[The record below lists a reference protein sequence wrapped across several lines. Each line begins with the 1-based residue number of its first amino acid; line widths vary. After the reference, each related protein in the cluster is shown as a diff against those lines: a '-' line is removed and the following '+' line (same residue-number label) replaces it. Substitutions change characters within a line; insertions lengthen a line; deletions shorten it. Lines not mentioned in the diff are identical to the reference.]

1 MCNVIIFQY
10 LNVCCSFL
18 YFSMRYVWKSV
29 PYIQESCN
37 PWHTLFLMWGRHTEG
52 ELPLTLCM
60 PEHFN
65 LEVRTWRLKLKG
77 GVIKPFRELKKFKI
91 IKVTALAISWLLG
104 LQILKSFLHFWSL
117 LSIFQRP
124 ASTITLPYESLLL
137 TSILWIKLFSNS
149 SCKLSKLCPCNLW
162 SSHRN
167 SIFHSPASNIDT
179 VFGNMSFPVR
189 HLRHLPFTMSQ
200 SLLALWTGSLL
211 VLFWS
216 FLFSIVFPLSNFRIL
231 IKILNLNLD

>member
-1 MCNVIIFQY
+1 MCNVVIFQY

-18 YFSMRYVWKSV
+18 YVSMRYVWKSV

-37 PWHTLFLMWGRHTEG
+37 RWHTLFPMWGRHTEG
-52 ELPLTLCM
+52 ELTLTLCM

-77 GVIKPFRELKKFKI
+77 EVIKPFRELKKFKI
-91 IKVTALAISWLLG
+91 ATVTALAISWLLG
-104 LQILKSFLHFWSL
+104 LQILRSFLHFWSL

-124 ASTITLPYESLLL
+124 ASTIALSYEFLLL
-137 TSILWIKLFSNS
+137 TSIPESVLSNF

-167 SIFHSPASNIDT
+167 STFHSSASNIDT
-179 VFGNMSFPVR
+179 VFGNMYFPVR
-189 HLRHLPFTMSQ
+189 HLRYFPFTM
-200 SLLALWTGSLL
+200 
-211 VLFWS
+211 
-216 FLFSIVFPLSNFRIL
+216 
-231 IKILNLNLD
+231 